1 MAKGLDIPVG
11 VDARGGA
18 HVVDRDL
25 NDRKVIKTAM
35 SDCDSENAYQADIG
49 LGNFPVFQ
57 NDTVEFRSQVLRR
70 IQTIFA
76 DFERVHKYKLKRNTI
91 KWVENEGSG
100 ELELQ
105 FKYFSIESDEEFS
118 FKETFTA
125 QAGGA

>member
-1 MAKGLDIPVG
+1 
-11 VDARGGA
+11 
-18 HVVDRDL
+18 
-25 NDRKVIKTAM
+25 
-35 SDCDSENAYQADIG
+35 
-49 LGNFPVFQ
+49 
-57 NDTVEFRSQVLRR
+57 VLRR

-76 DFERVHKYKLKRNTI
+76 DFERTHKYKLKRNTI

-125 QAGGA
+125 QAGGAR